1 MNEIKLNMTPAEIL
15 EARQQLGLTQAQMAP
30 LLGYSN
36 VARVSE
42 IERGVRKPG
51 AAVVRLLH
59 AYLEG
64 YRPENWP
71 VRQQNTEQ
79 SGGDTCAADQID

>member
-1 MNEIKLNMTPAEIL
+1 MREQMTPLEIL
-15 EARQQLGLTQAQMAP
+15 RARLTLGLTQAELAP
-30 LLGYSN
+30 LLGYSD

-42 IERGVRKPG
+42 LERGARKPG

-59 AYLEG
+59 AYLDG

-71 VRQQNTEQ
+71 VRQHNTEQ
-79 SGGDTCAADQID
+79 SGGDTRADQID

>member
-1 MNEIKLNMTPAEIL
+1 MTAAEIL
-15 EARQQLGLTQAQMAP
+15 RARLTLGLTQAQLAP
-30 LLGYSN
+30 LLGYSD

-42 IERGVRKPG
+42 LERGVRQPG

-59 AYLEG
+59 AYLDG

-79 SGGDTCAADQID
+79 SEGNTHADRID

>member
-1 MNEIKLNMTPAEIL
+1 MSPTEIR
-15 EARQQLGLTQAQMAP
+15 EARLRLGLTQAELAP
-30 LLGYSN
+30 LLGYSD
-36 VARVSE
+36 VMRVSE
-42 IERGVRKPG
+42 LERGVRKPG

-79 SGGDTCAADQID
+79 SGGDNRVDQID

>member
-1 MNEIKLNMTPAEIL
+1 MREQMTPQEIR
-15 EARQQLGLTQAQMAP
+15 EARLRLGLTQAQLAP
-30 LLGYSN
+30 LLGYSD

-42 IERGVRKPG
+42 LERGVRQPNG
-51 AAVVRLLH
+51 AVLCLLR
-59 AYLEG
+59 AYLDG

-79 SGGDTCAADQID
+79 SGGDTRADQIDCR